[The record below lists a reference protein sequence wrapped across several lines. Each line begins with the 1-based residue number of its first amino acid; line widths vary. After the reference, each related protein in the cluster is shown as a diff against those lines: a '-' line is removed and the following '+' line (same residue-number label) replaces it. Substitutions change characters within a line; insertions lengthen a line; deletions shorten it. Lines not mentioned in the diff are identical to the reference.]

1 MMYINDFRLRSGK
14 FSKPILS
21 EISVLWLLQAYIT
34 SMQAEGKTVHMV
46 PLVISHERLFD
57 IRHLATEMVSGV
69 KKQFSVIEM
78 MKLIS

>member
-21 EISVLWLLQAYIT
+21 DISVLWLLQAYIT

>member
-1 MMYINDFRLRSGK
+1 
-14 FSKPILS
+14 
-21 EISVLWLLQAYIT
+21 
-34 SMQAEGKTVHMV
+34 MQAEGKTVHLV

-78 MKLIS
+78 MNLIS

>member
-1 MMYINDFRLRSGK
+1 MVYTNDFRLRSGK
-14 FSKPILS
+14 FSKPIMS
-21 EISVLWLLQAYIT
+21 DISVLWLLQAYIT
-34 SMQAEGKTVHMV
+34 SMQAEGKTVHLV

-78 MKLIS
+78 MNLIS

>member
-1 MMYINDFRLRSGK
+1 MVYTNDSRLRSGK
-14 FSKPILS
+14 FSKPIMS
-21 EISVLWLLQAYIT
+21 DISVLWLLQAYIT
-34 SMQAEGKTVHMV
+34 SMQAEGKTVHLV

-78 MKLIS
+78 MNLIS

>member
-46 PLVISHERLFD
+46 PLVISHERIFD